1 MKSDSTLFLYLG
13 HHKCASR
20 SLHNIFQEAM
30 IATGRKHGCIT
41 YPHPD
46 ILPLVTKH
54 NFECLSVRQADYT
67 KLEDLES
74 FRGFHLIRDPR
85 DIVISAYFSHRY
97 SHPTANWPELEEH
110 RQQLNC
116 VSQEKGIFLDME
128 FGVTKDTLIALQNWN
143 YNDQKILELKFE
155 HFINDPI
162 ETFLDI
168 FSFFS
173 LLEKEYS
180 KRFLSLFA
188 RYLFIRFNQ
197 YIYSYK
203 LSRIL
208 RPLRKKMA
216 DIRPEELRQIVEKYS
231 FEKLSG
237 GRHVGELDP
246 KKHYRKGVSND
257 WKNHFTDNHKKYFKE
272 KYQDLLEKTGYE
284 QDKNW

>member
-1 MKSDSTLFLYLG
+1 
-13 HHKCASR
+13 
-20 SLHNIFQEAM
+20 M
-30 IATGRKHGCIT
+30 I
-41 YPHPD
+41 
-46 ILPLVTKH
+46 LL
-54 NFECLSVRQADYT
+54 
-67 KLEDLES
+67 KL
-74 FRGFHLIRDPR
+74 
-85 DIVISAYFSHRY
+85 
-97 SHPTANWPELEEH
+97 
-110 RQQLNC
+110 
-116 VSQEKGIFLDME
+116 
-128 FGVTKDTLIALQNWN
+128 
-143 YNDQKILELKFE
+143 
-155 HFINDPI
+155 
-162 ETFLDI
+162 FLDI

-180 KRFLSLFA
+180 KSFLSLFA

-237 GRHVGELDP
+237 DRHVGELDP